1 VIINELKALIEEE
14 GDQPDLHEHD
24 WGSENDV
31 AESGPWKSD
40 PIKKSVYNIQSKRD
54 EAIKRHLN
62 WSFKVIKCFFR
73 LGYDI
78 DIGVTKQ
85 DPSARLGQ
93 KDPSNGTKKRMY
105 ALFQVEG
112 KKSAQIIETK
122 LQAYAKE
129 RKFEGFTNTFKASG
143 NGVHEA
149 MNTIY
154 LVFWMKDVETP
165 AIAPN
170 TYKDDF

>member
-1 VIINELKALIEEE
+1 M
-14 GDQPDLHEHD
+14 
-24 WGSENDV
+24 
-31 AESGPWKSD
+31 D
-40 PIKKSVYNIQSKRD
+40 PIKNSVYKTHPRKE
-54 EAIKRHLN
+54 EAIKLYQD
-62 WSFKVIKCFFR
+62 WSIRVIRCFLR

-112 KKSAQIIETK
+112 KGAAQKIETD
-122 LQAYAKE
+122 LQAYVK
-129 RKFEGFTNTFKASG
+129 RLKYEGFTNTLKAAG

-154 LVFWMKDVETP
+154 LVFWMKDEETP
-165 AIAPN
+165 PVAPDARPRGMAARASALVQS
-170 TYKDDF
+170 TLSGFLK